1 VLAHMR
7 IDVSEWGCG
16 YAEALGCRGVPAP
29 TGGWHVKP
37 STTEQKKAGFASMSH
52 SSLTCRRVARVVSAA
67 MQKGGVGKTTS
78 VLNLARAAA
87 VRGLRVLVIDLD
99 PQGNTTVSL
108 AKVELPEDAL
118 TVADAI
124 IAPPD
129 ATLQEV
135 LVPTIWAGVMLAP
148 ALTESLTNAEER
160 IASSKHGREYRLRE
174 ALEPLLDQF
183 DLVLI
188 DNAPA
193 LGMLLINALTASD
206 EVFVVVEADQWSADG
221 LAELR
226 RTVKGAQKYYNNS
239 LTWSGVLVSKWRRT
253 KDEQAWLEEI
263 KTNFTEA
270 PVWDKDVI
278 PLWSSIKTTL
288 NAGQGLDQASESRLR
303 FLANSY
309 RRIVAH
315 WVPDEE
321 VSV

>member
-1 VLAHMR
+1 
-7 IDVSEWGCG
+7 
-16 YAEALGCRGVPAP
+16 
-29 TGGWHVKP
+29 
-37 STTEQKKAGFASMSH
+37 MSR
-52 SSLTCRRVARVVSAA
+52 SSPGRRHRARVVSAA

-87 VRGLRVLVIDLD
+87 VRGLNVLVIDLD

-108 AKVELPEDAL
+108 AAEDIPPDSVS
-118 TVADAI
+118 VADTLV
-124 IAPPD
+124 APPD
-129 ATLQEV
+129 ATLSEV
-135 LVPTIWAGVMLAP
+135 LIPTIWEGVTLAP

-160 IASSKHGREYRLRE
+160 MASTKHGREYRLKE
-174 ALEPLLDQF
+174 ALEPVLHEY

-193 LGMLLINALTASD
+193 LGMLLVNSLVASD

-226 RTVKGAQKYYNNS
+226 RTVQGAQKYYNQS

-253 KDEQAWLEEI
+253 KDEEAWLAEI
-263 KTNFTEA
+263 KSNFTEA

-278 PLWSSIKTTL
+278 PLWSPIKTTL
-288 NAGQGLDQASESRLR
+288 NAGLGLDQSSESRLR
-303 FLANSY
+303 VLAHSY
-309 RRIVAH
+309 RRIVSH

-321 VSV
+321 VSI

>member
-1 VLAHMR
+1 
-7 IDVSEWGCG
+7 
-16 YAEALGCRGVPAP
+16 
-29 TGGWHVKP
+29 
-37 STTEQKKAGFASMSH
+37 MSG
-52 SSLTCRRVARVVSAA
+52 TPRARVVSAA

-99 PQGNTTVSL
+99 PQGNTSVSL
-108 AKVELPEDAL
+108 SRDELPDDAL

-124 IAPPD
+124 VAPPD
-129 ATLQEV
+129 ATLSEV
-135 LVPTIWAGVMLAP
+135 LVPTIWERVTLAP

-160 IASSKHGREYRLRE
+160 IATSKHGREYRLRE
-174 ALEPLLDQF
+174 ALEPLLPDY

-226 RTVKGAQKYYNNS
+226 RTVQGAQKYYNRK

-253 KDEQAWLEEI
+253 KDEQLWLQEI
-263 KTNFTEA
+263 QANFGEA
-270 PVWDKDVI
+270 PVWDKDLI
-278 PLWSSIKTTL
+278 PLWSPIKTTL
-288 NAGQGLDQASESRLR
+288 NAGLGLDQSPESRLR
-303 FLANSY
+303 VLAHSY

-321 VSV
+321 VSI

>member
-1 VLAHMR
+1 MLMSNR
-7 IDVSEWGCG
+7 S
-16 YAEALGCRGVPAP
+16 PAR
-29 TGGWHVKP
+29 
-37 STTEQKKAGFASMSH
+37 Q
-52 SSLTCRRVARVVSAA
+52 RRARVVSAA

-87 VRGLRVLVIDLD
+87 VRGLEVLVVDLD

-108 AKVELPEDAL
+108 AVEDIPADSV
-118 TVADAI
+118 TVADTLV
-124 IAPPD
+124 APPD
-129 ATLQEV
+129 ATLSEV
-135 LVPTIWAGVMLAP
+135 LVPTIWERVTLAP

-160 IASSKHGREYRLRE
+160 MASSKHGREYRLRE
-174 ALEPLLDQF
+174 ALESVLDRF

-193 LGMLLINALTASD
+193 LGMLLINSLTASD

-226 RTVKGAQKYYNNS
+226 RTVQGAQKYYNNS
-239 LTWSGVLVSKWRRT
+239 LRWSGVLVSKWRRT
-253 KDEQAWLEEI
+253 KDEEAWLAEI
-263 KTNFTEA
+263 KTNFVEA

-278 PLWSSIKTTL
+278 PLWSPIKTTL
-288 NAGQGLDQASESRLR
+288 NAGLGLDQSSESRLR
-303 FLANSY
+303 VLAHSY

-315 WVPDEE
+315 WVPDAE

>member
-1 VLAHMR
+1 
-7 IDVSEWGCG
+7 
-16 YAEALGCRGVPAP
+16 
-29 TGGWHVKP
+29 
-37 STTEQKKAGFASMSH
+37 MSR
-52 SSLTCRRVARVVSAA
+52 SSPRRRRRAKVVSAA

-87 VRGLRVLVIDLD
+87 VRGLRVLVVDLD

-108 AKVELPEDAL
+108 APEGIPADSL
-118 TVADAI
+118 TVADALVS
-124 IAPPD
+124 PPD
-129 ATLQEV
+129 ATLAEV
-135 LVPTIWAGVMLAP
+135 LLPTIWDRVTLAP

-160 IASSKHGREYRLRE
+160 MASSKHGREYRLQE
-174 ALEPLLDQF
+174 ALEPVLDQF
-183 DLVLI
+183 VLVLI

-226 RTVKGAQKYYNNS
+226 RTVQGAQKYYNNS

-253 KDEQAWLEEI
+253 KDEESWLAEI
-263 KTNFTEA
+263 KSNFTEA

-278 PLWSSIKTTL
+278 PLWSPIKTTL
-288 NAGQGLDQASESRLR
+288 NAGLGLDQSSESRLR
-303 FLANSY
+303 VLAHSY
-309 RRIVAH
+309 RRIVAT
-315 WVPDEE
+315 WIPDEE